1 MSMNTGSLQRLLAPG
16 LKSVFD
22 VTVKNHPDFNAMM
35 YKTERSKKAYEVSAQ
50 VTNLGLL
57 KAKSEGAAIQ
67 YDSMA
72 QGYIP
77 KFVHTTYALGI
88 EATEELIADEQYK
101 VLEKRSAALA
111 RSAMQTMNTLGAS
124 VLVNGFDTNYTMVG
138 GDGKPLFSAT
148 HVAGPNGGTYSN
160 LGTPADLSES
170 TLEDLLIQIKGATD
184 ARGLKVPLIAQKL
197 IIPAN
202 YSFIAAR
209 ILNSQLQSGTAN
221 NATNAIRDS
230 GLLSGGIVENVYL
243 GDVDAWFVT
252 TDAQE
257 GLIQYIRE
265 DVTFKEDVA
274 FSTGSSRYKAS
285 FRASWGWADAHGCY
299 GNAG

>member
-35 YKTERSKKAYEVSAQ
+35 YQVERSKKAYEVSAQ
-50 VTNLGLL
+50 VTGLGLM

-67 YDSMA
+67 YDSMQ

-77 KFVHTTYALGI
+77 KYVHTTYALGI
-88 EATEELIADEQYK
+88 EATEELIADEQYA
-101 VLEKRSAALA
+101 VLSKRAKALA
-111 RSAMQTMNTLGAS
+111 KSAMQTQNTLGAS
-124 VLVNGFDTNYTMVG
+124 VLVNGFDTAYTMVG

-148 HVAGPNGGTYSN
+148 HVSGPNGGSYSN

-184 ARGLKVPLIAQKL
+184 ARGLRVPLIATKL

-202 YSFIAAR
+202 YSFIASR
-209 ILNSQLQSGTAN
+209 IMNSQLQSSTAN
-221 NATNAIRDS
+221 NAINAIKES
-230 GLLSGGIVENVYL
+230 GLLAGGIVENVYL
-243 GDVDAWFVT
+243 SDPDAWFVK
-252 TDAQE
+252 TDADE
-257 GLIQYIRE
+257 GLTQYIRE
-265 DVTFKEDVA
+265 DVNFKEDVA
-274 FSTGSSRYKAS
+274 FSTGSSRYKATFRMS
-285 FRASWGWADAHGCY
+285 FGWSDAHGIY